1 MRSCNS
7 APKGGARSLA
17 TSATERSDVRDML
30 TDGGMM
36 WGMGL
41 VGWLV
46 ILILVLVIA
55 ALVKYVFFK

>member
-1 MRSCNS
+1 
-7 APKGGARSLA
+7 
-17 TSATERSDVRDML
+17 VRDMM